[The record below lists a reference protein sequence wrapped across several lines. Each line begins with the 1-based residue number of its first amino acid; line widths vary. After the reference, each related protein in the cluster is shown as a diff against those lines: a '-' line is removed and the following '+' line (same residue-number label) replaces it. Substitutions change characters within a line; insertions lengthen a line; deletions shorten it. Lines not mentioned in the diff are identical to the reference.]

1 MHASAR
7 IFDKFCLKATRDTFF
22 VVCDQGTVGVNF
34 LVGVI
39 SNRMR
44 KFEFF
49 GLKGDYPQILLL
61 SGTSWFPHKE
71 NLEEVLDLLT
81 MMIFKIVSESIFIS
95 INLH

>member
-39 SNRMR
+39 SNIMR

-61 SGTSWFPHKE
+61 SGTS
-71 NLEEVLDLLT
+71 
-81 MMIFKIVSESIFIS
+81 
-95 INLH
+95 